1 MSAELIKAL
10 QLGLVP
16 RVVGTIITADYLRN
30 WAQKPQPFECDL
42 VELRLDGF
50 ADFPDWLRIAKQIEH
65 QGTPVIVTLRL
76 KREGGHWK
84 GLDSDR
90 WGFLED
96 AIRQLS
102 GVDVE
107 FKSDLTAGVAE
118 LCGQLGKLAVFSFHD
133 FSGTPPAAELEGILS
148 GPHRVGGIGKIATT
162 ANSEADVET
171 LRAIL
176 RRKWHLPVSVI
187 GMGPFGRDTRL
198 EFPLEGSCFTYG
210 YLDQPGAPGQFSAA
224 ELSRHFAPHR
234 AGML

>member
-10 QLGLVP
+10 QLGRVP
-16 RVVGTIITADYLRN
+16 RVIGTIITAEYLRN
-30 WAQKPQPFECDL
+30 WAEKPQPFECDL
-42 VELRLDGF
+42 VEFRLDGF
-50 ADFPDWLRIAKQIEH
+50 SDFQDWLRIAKQIEH

-76 KREGGHWK
+76 KREGGHWN

-90 WGFLED
+90 WAFLED

-107 FKSDLTAGVAE
+107 FKSDLAAATAE

-133 FSGTPPAAELEGILS
+133 FNTTPPATELEGVLS
-148 GPHRVGGIGKIATT
+148 GAHRFGGIGKIATT
-162 ANSEADVET
+162 ANSETDVET

-176 RRKWHLPVSVI
+176 RRKWNLPVCVI

-198 EFPLEGSCFTYG
+198 QFPLEGSCFTYG
-210 YLDQPGAPGQFSAA
+210 YLDQPGAPGQFSAG
-224 ELSRHFAPHR
+224 ELTRHFAHR
-234 AGML
+234 SAGTA